1 MIAARSGATRLREQN
16 SAYGPHWP
24 PCRFETPSGNF
35 SERPVASMNGSN
47 DNQNV
52 CDLSFAQRVR
62 FYSHPY
68 IRCLLYVDASGSARY
83 LFTKSLY
90 SRLIT
95 SSHLLE
101 DLLDFH
107 GAKNNSNWYFYRE
120 LSAAVRHLS
129 LAGYSQKHILNR
141 LVFYDID
148 RKEDFRKYGSIVADF
163 INNSLAS
170 LAPVIIA
177 EARRLEA
184 FEDAEPYPAS
194 EFPDVVTGEKLAY
207 DIDDEDKDQQQDN
220 VVRVANEF
228 LSISDEFDTYEFY
241 EAYDREGLRALVPE
255 KVNEVSIR
263 RFEMLVHNLQ
273 SSFDTYVIHGGFRFG
288 NRRRKQFRS
297 YFSVI
302 FHLLQIMGRFL
313 HFYERHLIEVGY
325 KNIYKEVREKLSTLV
340 PPDVLLDCTI
350 NYGLHFVNHYFT
362 TGRAVA
368 EEILRENV
376 QKGMIRVPIPKDLGF
391 HCRPSLLV
399 AKVVQKYGGQVEMI
413 VNGDHFDAGSVL
425 DVQWA
430 GGKIQ
435 KEKIE
440 EVVFEGDVRALR
452 DLEILAGV
460 NYGEDRMGKGIS
472 LPKDIQ
478 YLR

>member
-1 MIAARSGATRLREQN
+1 MENNES
-16 SAYGPHWP
+16 
-24 PCRFETPSGNF
+24 
-35 SERPVASMNGSN
+35 
-47 DNQNV
+47 
-52 CDLSFAQRVR
+52 CDLSFAERVK
-62 FYSHPY
+62 FYSRPY
-68 IRCLLYVDASGSARY
+68 VRCLLYISGTDNPNN

-90 SRLIT
+90 SKLIT

-120 LSAAVRHLS
+120 LAAAVRHLS

-148 RKEDFRKYGSIVADF
+148 RKEDFRKYGEVVTDF
-163 INNSLAS
+163 INNSLMN
-170 LAPVIIA
+170 LAPVINS
-177 EARRLEA
+177 EALRLGAYGKLEA
-184 FEDAEPYPAS
+184 YAAS
-194 EFPDVVTGEKLAY
+194 HFPDVVTGEKLEY
-207 DIDDEDKDQQQDN
+207 DIDDEDKDQQQDHI
-220 VVRVANEF
+220 VRVANEF
-228 LSISDEFDTYEFY
+228 ISIADDFDTYEFY
-241 EAYDREGLRALVPE
+241 EAYDLEGLKQLVPA

-273 SSFDTYVIHGGFRFG
+273 SSFDTYVIHGGFQFG
-288 NRRRKQFRS
+288 NRRMKQFRS

-325 KNIYKEVREKLSTLV
+325 KSIYKEVREKLSTLV
-340 PPDVLLDCTI
+340 SPDLLLDCTI
-350 NYGLHFVNHYFT
+350 NYGLHFVNHYFI
-362 TGRAVA
+362 TGRKVA
-368 EEILRENV
+368 HEILKENV
-376 QKGMIRVPIPKDLGF
+376 QKGRIRVPIPRDLGF

-399 AKVVQKYGGQVEMI
+399 AKVVQKYGGQVEMV
-413 VNGDHFDAGSVL
+413 VNGDRFDAGSVL

-440 EVVFEGDVRALR
+440 AVVFEGDVRALR
-452 DLEILAGV
+452 DIEILAGV
-460 NYGEDRMGKGIS
+460 NYGEDRMGKGIA
-472 LPKDIQ
+472 LPKDLH

>member
-1 MIAARSGATRLREQN
+1 MDTITEINGACE
-16 SAYGPHWP
+16 
-24 PCRFETPSGNF
+24 
-35 SERPVASMNGSN
+35 
-47 DNQNV
+47 
-52 CDLSFAQRVR
+52 LSFEDRVK
-62 FYSHPY
+62 FYSRPY
-68 IRCLLYVDASGSARY
+68 VRCLLYLSGTDSTTG

-120 LSAAVRHLS
+120 LAAAVRHLS

-148 RKEDFRKYGSIVADF
+148 RKDDFRKYGGVVIDF
-163 INNSLAS
+163 INSSLKN
-170 LAPVIIA
+170 LAPVIKA
-177 EARRLEA
+177 EALRLGA
-184 FEDAEPYPAS
+184 FDNYAAYPS
-194 EFPDVVTGEKLAY
+194 SHFPEVVTGEMLEY

-220 VVRVANEF
+220 IVRVANEF
-228 LSISDEFDTYEFY
+228 LSIADDFDTFEFY
-241 EAYDREGLRALVPE
+241 EVYDLEGLKELVPH

-288 NRRRKQFRS
+288 NRRLKQFRS

-302 FHLLQIMGRFL
+302 FHLLQIMGRLL

-325 KNIYKEVREKLSTLV
+325 KSIYKEVRERLSAMV
-340 PPDVLLDCTI
+340 PPDLLLDCTI
-350 NYGLHFVNHYFT
+350 NYGLHFVNHYFA
-362 TGRAVA
+362 TGRKVA
-368 EEILRENV
+368 IDILKENV
-376 QKGMIRVPIPKDLGF
+376 QKGMIRVPIPRDLGF

-399 AKVVQKYGGQVEMI
+399 AKVVQKYGGQVEMV
-413 VNGDHFDAGSVL
+413 VNGDRFDAGSVL
-425 DVQWA
+425 DIQWA

-440 EVVFEGDVRALR
+440 EVIFEGDVRALR
-452 DLEILAGV
+452 DIEILAGV

-472 LPKDIQ
+472 LPRDLQ

>member
-1 MIAARSGATRLREQN
+1 MDDITEKN
-16 SAYGPHWP
+16 
-24 PCRFETPSGNF
+24 
-35 SERPVASMNGSN
+35 AS
-47 DNQNV
+47 
-52 CDLSFAQRVR
+52 CEFSFAERVK
-62 FYSHPY
+62 FYSDAY
-68 IRCLLYVDASGSARY
+68 VRCLLYINQAGDSRN

-90 SRLIT
+90 SKLIT
-95 SSHLLE
+95 TSHLLE
-101 DLLDFH
+101 DVLDFH

-120 LSAAVRHLS
+120 LAAAIRHLS
-129 LAGYSQKHILNR
+129 LAGYTQKHLLNR

-148 RKEDFRKYGSIVADF
+148 RKEDFRINGGAAADF
-163 INNSLAS
+163 INNCLVD
-170 LAPVIIA
+170 LAPVIID
-177 EARRLEA
+177 EAKRLGT
-184 FEDAEPYPAS
+184 FGNLEPYAS
-194 EFPDVVTGEKLAY
+194 SVFPNVVTGEMLEY

-228 LSISDEFDTYEFY
+228 LSIADDFDTFEFY
-241 EAYDREGLRALVPE
+241 EAYDLDGLKRLVPE

-288 NRRRKQFRS
+288 NRRLKQFRS

-325 KNIYKEVREKLSTLV
+325 KSIYKEVREKLSTLV
-340 PPDVLLDCTI
+340 PPDHLLDCTI
-350 NYGLHFVNHYFT
+350 NYGLHYVNHYFT
-362 TGRAVA
+362 TGRDVA
-368 EEILRENV
+368 AEILKENI
-376 QKGMIRVPIPKDLGF
+376 QKGSIRVPIPKDLGF

-399 AKVVQKYGGQVEMI
+399 AKVVHKYGGQVEL
-413 VNGDHFDAGSVL
+413 VVDGDRFDAGSVL

-435 KEKIE
+435 KEKID
-440 EVVFEGDVRALR
+440 EVTFEGDVRALR
-452 DLEILAGV
+452 DLEILADV
-460 NYGEDRMGKGIS
+460 NYGEDRMGKGIA
-472 LPKDIQ
+472 LPKALK

>member
-1 MIAARSGATRLREQN
+1 MDGTIQN
-16 SAYGPHWP
+16 D
-24 PCRFETPSGNF
+24 
-35 SERPVASMNGSN
+35 SM
-47 DNQNV
+47 
-52 CDLSFAQRVR
+52 CDLSFVERVK
-62 FYSHPY
+62 FYSY
-68 IRCLLYVDASGSARY
+68 AYARCLLYIEDADNTY
-83 LFTKSLY
+83 NLFTKSLY
-90 SRLIT
+90 SKLIT

-107 GAKNNSNWYFYRE
+107 GAKNNSNWYLYRE
-120 LSAAVRHLS
+120 LAAAVRHLS
-129 LAGYSQKHILNR
+129 LAGYSQKHLLNR
-141 LVFYDID
+141 LMFYDID
-148 RKEDFRKYGSIVADF
+148 RKEDFRKYGDIVSDF
-163 INNSLAS
+163 INQSLMN
-170 LAPVIIA
+170 LAPVIIT
-177 EARRLEA
+177 EARRLGTL
-184 FEDAEPYPAS
+184 EDLAPYPAS
-194 EFPDVVTGEKLAY
+194 QFPEVVTGEMLEY
-207 DIDDEDKDQQQDN
+207 DIDDENKDQQQEN
-220 VVRVANEF
+220 IVRVANEF
-228 LSISDEFDTYEFY
+228 ISIAEDFDTFEFY
-241 EAYDREGLRALVPE
+241 EIYDLKGLKSLVPE

-288 NRRRKQFRS
+288 NRRLKQFRS

-325 KNIYKEVREKLSTLV
+325 KNIYKEVREKLATLV
-340 PPDVLLDCTI
+340 APDLLLDCTI

-362 TGRAVA
+362 TGRNVA
-368 EEILRENV
+368 AEILKENV
-376 QKGMIRVPIPKDLGF
+376 QKGTIRLPIPRDLGF

-413 VNGDHFDAGSVL
+413 VNGDRFDAGSVL
-425 DVQWA
+425 DIQWA

-440 EVVFEGDVRALR
+440 EVVFEGDVRALH
-452 DLEILAGV
+452 DIEILAGV

-472 LPKDIQ
+472 LPRDLH

>member
-1 MIAARSGATRLREQN
+1 MDTTTEINGACE
-16 SAYGPHWP
+16 
-24 PCRFETPSGNF
+24 
-35 SERPVASMNGSN
+35 
-47 DNQNV
+47 
-52 CDLSFAQRVR
+52 LSFSDRVK
-62 FYSHPY
+62 FYSRPY
-68 IRCLLYVDASGSARY
+68 VRCLLYLSGTDSASS

-120 LSAAVRHLS
+120 LTAAVRHLS

-148 RKEDFRKYGSIVADF
+148 RKEDFRKNGGRVIDF
-163 INNSLAS
+163 INTALKN
-170 LAPVIIA
+170 LAPVIKA
-177 EARRLEA
+177 EASRLGAFDSLEA
-184 FEDAEPYPAS
+184 YPAS
-194 EFPDVVTGEKLAY
+194 LFPEVVTGEMLAY

-220 VVRVANEF
+220 IVRVANEF
-228 LSISDEFDTYEFY
+228 LTIADDFDTFEFY
-241 EAYDREGLRALVPE
+241 EAYDLDGLKELVPQ

-288 NRRRKQFRS
+288 NRRLKQFRS

-302 FHLLQIMGRFL
+302 FHLLQIMGRLL

-325 KNIYKEVREKLSTLV
+325 KSIYKEVRERLSTMV
-340 PPDVLLDCTI
+340 PPDLLLDCTI
-350 NYGLHFVNHYFT
+350 NYGLHFVNHYFM
-362 TGRAVA
+362 TGRKVA
-368 EEILRENV
+368 FDILKENV
-376 QKGMIRVPIPKDLGF
+376 QKGMIRVHIPRDLGF

-399 AKVVQKYGGQVEMI
+399 AKVVQKYGGQVEMV
-413 VNGDHFDAGSVL
+413 VNGDRFDAGSVL
-425 DVQWA
+425 DIQWA

-440 EVVFEGDVRALR
+440 EVIFEGDVRALR
-452 DLEILAGV
+452 DIEILAGV

-472 LPKDIQ
+472 LPRDLQ

>member
-1 MIAARSGATRLREQN
+1 MENTTDN
-16 SAYGPHWP
+16 K
-24 PCRFETPSGNF
+24 ET
-35 SERPVASMNGSN
+35 
-47 DNQNV
+47 
-52 CDLSFAQRVR
+52 CDLSFAERVK
-62 FYSHPY
+62 FYSY
-68 IRCLLYVDASGSARY
+68 SYLRCLLYINSTDKTHNV
-83 LFTKSLY
+83 FTKSLY
-90 SRLIT
+90 SKLIT

-120 LSAAVRHLS
+120 LAASVRHLS

-148 RKEDFRKYGSIVADF
+148 RKDDFRKYGEVVSDF
-163 INNSLAS
+163 IHTALIN
-170 LAPVIIA
+170 LAPVIIE
-177 EARRLEA
+177 EARRLDA
-184 FEDAEPYPAS
+184 FEDVSPYPES
-194 EFPDVVTGEKLAY
+194 LFPDVVTGERLEY

-220 VVRVANEF
+220 IVRVANEF
-228 LSISDEFDTYEFY
+228 LSIAEDFDTYEFY
-241 EAYDREGLRALVPE
+241 EVYDLEGLKNLVPE

-288 NRRRKQFRS
+288 NRRMKQFRS

-313 HFYERHLIEVGY
+313 HYYERHLIEVGY
-325 KNIYKEVREKLSTLV
+325 KNIYKEVREKLEALV
-340 PPDVLLDCTI
+340 PPNVLLDCTI
-350 NYGLHFVNHYFT
+350 NFGLHFVNHYFT
-362 TGRAVA
+362 TGREVA
-368 EEILRENV
+368 REILQENV
-376 QKGMIRVPIPKDLGF
+376 QKGTICVPIPRDLGF

-399 AKVVQKYGGQVEMI
+399 AKVVQKYGGQVEMV
-413 VNGDHFDAGSVL
+413 VNGDRFDAGSVL

-435 KEKIE
+435 KEKIQ
-440 EVVFEGDVRALR
+440 EVIFEGDVRALR
-452 DLEILAGV
+452 DIKILAGV

-472 LPKDIQ
+472 LPKDLQ

>member
-1 MIAARSGATRLREQN
+1 MDTPKDRQN
-16 SAYGPHWP
+16 
-24 PCRFETPSGNF
+24 
-35 SERPVASMNGSN
+35 M
-47 DNQNV
+47 
-52 CDLSFAQRVR
+52 CDLSFAERAKY
-62 FYSHPY
+62 YSHPY
-68 IRCLLYVDASGSARY
+68 LRTLLYIDEHENTHN

-90 SRLIT
+90 SNLIT

-120 LSAAVRHLS
+120 LAAAVRHLS

-148 RKEDFRKYGSIVADF
+148 RKEDFRNYGEGVSDF
-163 INNSLAS
+163 INNALANLS
-170 LAPVIIA
+170 PVIIK
-177 EARRLEA
+177 EAGRLGA
-184 FEDAEPYPAS
+184 VNTSEPYPAS
-194 EFPDVVTGEKLAY
+194 HFPDVVTGESLEY

-220 VVRVANEF
+220 IVRVSNEF
-228 LSISDEFDTYEFY
+228 ISIAEEFDAYEFY
-241 EAYDREGLRALVPE
+241 EAYDAEGLRKLVPE

-288 NRRRKQFRS
+288 NRRLKQFRS

-313 HFYERHLIEVGY
+313 HFYERHLIDVGY
-325 KNIYKEVREKLSTLV
+325 KNIYKEVRERLSLLV
-340 PPDVLLDCTI
+340 DPDLLLDCTI
-350 NYGLHFVNHYFT
+350 NYGLYFVNHYFT
-362 TGRAVA
+362 TGREVA
-368 EEILRENV
+368 AEILKENV
-376 QKGMIRVPIPKDLGF
+376 KKSRIRVPVPKDLGF

-413 VNGDHFDAGSVL
+413 VNGDRFDAGSVL

-435 KEKIE
+435 KEKIG
-440 EVVFEGDVRALR
+440 EVVFEGDTRALR
-452 DLEILAGV
+452 DLEALAGV
-460 NYGEDRMGKGIS
+460 NYGEDRMGKGID
-472 LPKDIQ
+472 LPRELL